1 MVKKFSCLL
10 TTSERVMMSTQLI
23 SRLSTCSTLSPSS
36 QMMSL
41 FRVFLYQMVNGLTDE
56 EVVLTAHLI
65 FNTFSCGGYDKSV
78 TKTSLL
84 QVSHMR
90 DITSMTRLLLVISST
105 PYELS
110 YSTLLPTSSEIH
122 LHRPCSYHLRH
133 PVRTSVSQHKHDR
146 KYHGTVNGEVGP
158 LVRRL

>member
-1 MVKKFSCLL
+1 MVKKLSCLL
-10 TTSERVMMSTQLI
+10 TTSERVMLSTQLI
-23 SRLSTCSTLSPSS
+23 SRLSTCSTLSPSG

-41 FRVFLYQMVNGLTDE
+41 FRVFLYQMVNGWTDE
-56 EVVLTAHLI
+56 EVFLTAHLI
-65 FNTFSCGGYDKSV
+65 FNTFSCGGYEKSV

-110 YSTLLPTSSEIH
+110 YSTLLPAGWNTH
-122 LHRPCSYHLRH
+122 ALLL
-133 PVRTSVSQHKHDR
+133 
-146 KYHGTVNGEVGP
+146 P
-158 LVRRL
+158 LKTPIEDFSFPAQT